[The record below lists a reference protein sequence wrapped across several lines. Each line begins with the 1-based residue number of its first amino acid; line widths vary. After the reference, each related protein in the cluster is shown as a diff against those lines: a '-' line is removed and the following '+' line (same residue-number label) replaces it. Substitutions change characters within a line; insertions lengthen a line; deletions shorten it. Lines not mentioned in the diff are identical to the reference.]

1 MSNAENTSGRYIL
14 TLPLKAELYQEH
26 VLEKRFRLGEQ
37 LYNKFLNFEKKK
49 YFEMTKRKDY
59 RNAQSLIKDYT
70 YQIKSLNNA
79 SDISKDTKKMI
90 QDFKKQR
97 KEQYDIIYNIKKMF
111 NWSEFGFGMDM
122 KKYRGYYKKN
132 LNSQICNNLAVRCF
146 RAFEKMEEE
155 LLLEVEKYMD
165 GLTDLDLVTGDHIG
179 EYFEWEDGLE
189 IYMSW
194 LKECVPV
201 DLSGMKIL
209 CDLANGSATSTAVKT
224 LDSLGATVEAIS
236 NSPNGININ
245 NKCGSTHPE
254 ALQRMMRE
262 GDYDIGLAFDGDAD
276 RLIMVNSDGELCDGD
291 YILYICSRYMKSVNR
306 LNKNMVVTTVMAN
319 LGLYKAL
326 DANKIDYIQTAVG
339 DKYVFEEM
347 QKNDY
352 YIGGE
357 QSGHIIFLEHEVT
370 GDGLMTALKIL
381 EIMKATGK
389 SLQELSEGLFI
400 YPQLLKNVTVKDKNA
415 CLESKELQ
423 EVVDSVAQDLGD
435 EGRILVRPSG
445 TEPLIRVMVE
455 AKTDELCAE
464 YVKRVTDFLEAR
476 IKKNL

>member
-1 MSNAENTSGRYIL
+1 MSGEGRYIL
-14 TLPLKAELYQEH
+14 TLPLKTELYQEH
-26 VLEKRFRLGEQ
+26 ILEKRFRLGEE
-37 LYNKFLNFEKKK
+37 LYNKFLSYEKKK
-49 YFEMTKRKDY
+49 YYEMTKRRDY
-59 RNAQSLIKDYT
+59 RDAQSLIKDLT
-70 YQIKSLNNA
+70 MQINELDKQSDKSKG
-79 SDISKDTKKMI
+79 SKKLSQDLKK
-90 QDFKKQR
+90 KR
-97 KEQYDIIYNIKKMF
+97 KEQYDAIYNIKKMF

-209 CDLANGSATSTAVKT
+209 CDLANGSATSTAVET
-224 LDSLGATVEAIS
+224 LDSLGATVDAIN

-254 ALQRMMRE
+254 GLQRMMRE

-276 RLIMVNSDGELCDGD
+276 RLIMVDSDGKLCDGD
-291 YILYICSRYMKSVNR
+291 YILYICSRYMKSINH

-352 YIGGE
+352 WVGGE

-389 SLQELSEGLFI
+389 SLKELSEGLFI

-423 EVVDSVAQDLGD
+423 EVVDAVANDLGN

-455 AKTDELCAE
+455 AKTDELCAQ
-464 YVKRVTDFLEAR
+464 YVKRVTDFLEE
-476 IKKNL
+476 NNF